1 MEKYMLINRKKRS
14 SFSVAA
20 SGYGTEYKSVMEKWI
35 HSLKASGKYIS
46 GVSVADDNIVRI
58 DTILAE
64 DVNQASMIAQECPL
78 VAQGL
83 AEIEVR
89 MIVPLI
95 R

>member
-1 MEKYMLINRKKRS
+1 
-14 SFSVAA
+14 
-20 SGYGTEYKSVMEKWI
+20 
-35 HSLKASGKYIS
+35 
-46 GVSVADDNIVRI
+46 
-58 DTILAE
+58 
-64 DVNQASMIAQECPL
+64 MIAQECPL